1 MAKEFNHY
9 FVNKTHEESDFF
21 TFSTEFLGKK
31 YLIHSCS
38 DVFSKNEL
46 DYGSLVLVKTL
57 IKQNGIRGNVL
68 DICCGYGT
76 IGMLLAENIDL
87 DIDMCDINST
97 AVGLAQQNVKENGIK
112 VGEIFESD
120 MFSSVKKKYDHIVS
134 NPPIKTGKKLLLEF
148 ADESYEH
155 LNTNGTLSVVIK
167 KNLGADSF
175 KKYLVSLFGN
185 CEVLERDR
193 GYYILQAKKLRWFY
207 IKIVASYWYEPRKV
221 FWLLVINLY
230 LPLFLLYNYMFFN

>member
-9 FVNKTHEESDFF
+9 FVNKLHKESDFF
-21 TFSTEFLGKK
+21 TFSAEFMNKK

-57 IKQNGIRGNVL
+57 IKQDGLQGDVL
-68 DICCGYGT
+68 DMCCGYGT
-76 IGMLLAENIDL
+76 IGMLLADNMNIAL
-87 DIDMCDINST
+87 DMCDINST
-97 AVGLAQQNVKENGIK
+97 AVALTKENAKENGIK
-112 VGEIFESD
+112 VSEIFESN
-120 MFSSVKKKYDHIVS
+120 MFSKVSKEYDHIVS

-148 ADESYEH
+148 ADESYKH
-155 LNTNGTLSVVIK
+155 LKLNGTLTVVIK

-175 KKYLVSLFGN
+175 KKYLTSLYGN

-193 GYYILQAKKLRWFY
+193 GYYILQAKKD
-207 IKIVASYWYEPRKV
+207 
-221 FWLLVINLY
+221 
-230 LPLFLLYNYMFFN
+230 

>member
-1 MAKEFNHY
+1 MEPFMVKEFNHY
-9 FVNKTHEESDFF
+9 FVNKAHKESDFF
-21 TFSTEFLGKK
+21 TFSAEFMNKK

-57 IKQNGIRGNVL
+57 IKQDKLKGSVL
-68 DICCGYGT
+68 DMCCGYGT
-76 IGMLLAENIDL
+76 IGMLLVDNMNV

-97 AVGLAQQNVKENGIK
+97 AVGLAKENVKENGVK

-120 MFSSVKKKYDHIVS
+120 MFSKVEKMYDHIVS

-148 ADESYEH
+148 ADESYRH
-155 LNTNGTLSVVIK
+155 LNTSGTLTVVIK

-175 KKYLVSLFGN
+175 KKYLTSLYGN

-193 GYYILQAKKLRWFY
+193 GYYILQA
-207 IKIVASYWYEPRKV
+207 RK
-221 FWLLVINLY
+221 
-230 LPLFLLYNYMFFN
+230 MD